1 MVEEG
6 VPEGYV
12 FKTSTLRRQPSV
24 PRVLIAFITNF
35 LDTLGIGSFATTT
48 TLYKLTQ
55 MVRDERLPG
64 TLSRRTYVAHDP
76 PSYPYIYRW
85 WKSIS
90 GL

>member
-1 MVEEG
+1 MVEKG

-12 FKTSTLRRQPSV
+12 FKTLTLRRQPSV
-24 PRVLIAFITNF
+24 PQVLIGFVTNF

-48 TLYKLTQ
+48 TPCKLTQ
-55 MVRDERLPG
+55 MVPDQRLPG
-64 TLSRRTYVAHDP
+64 LHDP
-76 PSYPYIYRW
+76 PGYPYIYRW

>member
-24 PRVLIAFITNF
+24 PQVLIGFVTNF
-35 LDTLGIGSFATTT
+35 FDTLGIGSFATTT

-55 MVRDERLPG
+55 MVPDERLPG
-64 TLSRRTYVAHDP
+64 TLNRRTYVAHDP
-76 PSYPYIYRW
+76 PGYPYIHLR